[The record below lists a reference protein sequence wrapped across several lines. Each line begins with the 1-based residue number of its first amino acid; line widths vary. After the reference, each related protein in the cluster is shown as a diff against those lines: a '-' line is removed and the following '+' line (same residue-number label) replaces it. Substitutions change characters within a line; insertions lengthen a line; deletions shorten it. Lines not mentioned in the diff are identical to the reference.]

1 MSIRAIIW
9 DMGGVILRTEDA
21 APRVELATRFGL
33 TRQELEDLVFHCDV
47 SDQAT
52 LGQLGVEQIWQNVC
66 TRLNVP
72 PEQAATLQQ
81 GFWGGDRLDTELVD
95 YIRAL
100 RPRYR
105 TALLSNAWSDLR
117 QILQERWRVVDAF
130 DEVIISAEVGL
141 MKPDPR
147 IYQLAVTRLGVT
159 PAEAVF
165 IDDFPLNV
173 RAAQESGL
181 HAIRFRSAAQAR
193 AELEQLLVN
202 HQEEKQL

>member
-1 MSIRAIIW
+1 MDIRGIIW

-33 TRQELEDLVFHCDV
+33 TREELEDLVFHCEV
-47 SDQAT
+47 SDRAT
-52 LGQLGVEQIWQNVC
+52 VGQIGEEQVWQDVC
-66 TRLNVP
+66 TRLKVP
-72 PEQAATLQQ
+72 PEQAATIQQ
-81 GFWGGDRLDTELVD
+81 GFWGGDRLDIELMD

-105 TALLSNAWSDLR
+105 TALLSNAWPDLR
-117 QILQERWRVVDAF
+117 RILQERWRILDAF

-147 IYQLAVTRLGVT
+147 IYHLAVERLGVT
-159 PAEAVF
+159 PTQAVF

-173 RAAQESGL
+173 RAAQDCGL
-181 HAIRFRSAAQAR
+181 HAIRFRNPAQAR
-193 AELEQLLVN
+193 AELEQLLAN
-202 HQEEKQL
+202 HHES